1 MWRGLVA
8 EAEQA
13 LIEMSGPA
21 RSEISFG
28 ADLRY
33 RGQSYELTVPV
44 PADLLEDG
52 TTNGLLALFH
62 AAHERNF
69 GHCDLTAPVE
79 VVSLRVAAHRPSPP
93 LPTPRTQTRDHLA
106 QPEKTIDIRLS
117 GTWRGA
123 ELHRRAALRPG
134 GKLCGPAVITQAD
147 CTILVPAG
155 WDAVTDELGNLVMEL
170 R

>member
-1 MWRGLVA
+1 MRRCS
-8 EAEQA
+8 A
-13 LIEMSGPA
+13 LWGWA
-21 RSEISFG
+21 
-28 ADLRY
+28 
-33 RGQSYELTVPV
+33 
-44 PADLLEDG
+44 
-52 TTNGLLALFH
+52 
-62 AAHERNF
+62 
-69 GHCDLTAPVE
+69 
-79 VVSLRVAAHRPSPP
+79 PP

-106 QPEKTIDIRLS
+106 QREKTIDIRLS
-117 GTWRGA
+117 GTWRGT